1 MPGMD
6 GTGISFEPFGEV
18 LPKDINVKVIRYPSD
33 RLLNFEES
41 VQCARDQIGSCQ
53 QEVIVIAESFSGP
66 VAVAL
71 AGSGQLRAKC
81 LILCSTFARSPR
93 PVLLKILFLL
103 PFEMLL
109 RLPFPRFL
117 MKYLIEGGEKSADL
131 FLALWQRVKPLV
143 PAETLVHRLKVI
155 DRLDVREWLPKLTIP
170 CLYIQASG
178 DRSVP
183 ASCLFDFT
191 KAVADLRVKR
201 IKGPHF
207 ILQAEPH
214 ASLAAIQNF
223 VGLIT
228 RESAGYQPPPCNA

>member
-41 VQCARDQIGSCQ
+41 VQCAMDQIGSCQ

-71 AGSGQLRAKC
+71 AASGRLRASC
-81 LILCSTFARSPR
+81 LILCATFARSPR
-93 PVLLKILFLL
+93 PVLLKLLFFL
-103 PFEMLL
+103 PLELIL
-109 RLPFPRFL
+109 RLPMPRFL
-117 MKYLIEGGEKSADL
+117 LKLVIEGGEKSTDL

-143 PAETLVHRLKVI
+143 PARTLIHRLRVI
-155 DRLDVREWLPKLTIP
+155 DRIDVRDRLPKLTIP

-191 KAVADLRVKR
+191 EAVSDLRVTR

-207 ILQAEPH
+207 ILQAEPD

-223 VGLIT
+223 AGLIT
-228 RESAGYQPPPCNA
+228 L